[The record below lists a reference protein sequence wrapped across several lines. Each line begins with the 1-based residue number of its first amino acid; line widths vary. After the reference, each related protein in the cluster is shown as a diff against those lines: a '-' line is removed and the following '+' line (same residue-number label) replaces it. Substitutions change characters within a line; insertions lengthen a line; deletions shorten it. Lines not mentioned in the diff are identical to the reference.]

1 MTNEE
6 IIEQMNQLGAAAV
19 TTYMDLARADEREK
33 LESQIADLK
42 SEIERLKNALEARK
56 YIRG

>member
-1 MTNEE
+1 MTNRETKE
-6 IIEQMNQLGAAAV
+6 VAEMIEAAKE
-19 TTYMDLARADEREK
+19 LARADERGK